1 MKNGTVASGIS
12 CTEAIVSQTE
22 RYEQA
27 VAKLRHFEEVTGE
40 ALTLI
45 SDLLPVPVDD
55 STPAADLREALLT
68 CGDPVVL
75 ELIKAAHRKGDG
87 AMVLS
92 VALLNVARLHTF
104 AHSLAKDLRMSLM
117 TNPNVIDAQ

>member
-1 MKNGTVASGIS
+1 M
-12 CTEAIVSQTE
+12 SQTE
-22 RYEQA
+22 SRYEQA

-40 ALTLI
+40 AIALI
-45 SDLLPVPVDD
+45 SDLLPLPVDD
-55 STPAADLREALLT
+55 FTSAADLREALLT

-92 VALLNVARLHTF
+92 VALINVARLHAF
-104 AHSLAKDLRMSLM
+104 AQSLAKDLCVSLM
-117 TNPNVIDAQ
+117 SDPTENVINAQ